1 MQLSDVIV
9 RNARGRADLAEL
21 MDDGYPIVTLFGSLS
36 IRAANG
42 GWRTSLSGSAGEVF
56 AYLVTN
62 SGRGVRR
69 ERLADLFWTEAEPAR
84 ARAALNTAVW
94 RINKA
99 LARLKGIE
107 LRSGGDQLMLETSPE
122 TRIDARL
129 LESAVRAASGPERSE
144 PLDPTVRA
152 ALAEAVDEHRGP
164 FLDGSAS
171 DWAIVERERLNALH
185 LRGLGILM
193 QDAALR
199 RDYEDALGYGRRIL
213 AADPFRERVQ
223 CEVMWLYVL
232 NGQRPQAM
240 RQFEAFRRLILRE
253 MSVAPMAETRALA
266 EYIRRGSEVDLDFE
280 ILRELATETDP
291 VRRLRDLAERSRLEA
306 YRASARPA
314 P

>member
-1 MQLSDVIV
+1 
-9 RNARGRADLAEL
+9 

-36 IRAANG
+36 IRAADG

-99 LARLKGIE
+99 IARLKGIQ
-107 LRSGGDQLMLETSPE
+107 LRSASDQLMLETSPE

-129 LESAVRAASGPERSE
+129 LEAAVRAAGGPDRSE
-144 PLDPTVRA
+144 PLDPEVRA
-152 ALAEAVDEHRGP
+152 ALAEAADDQKGP

-185 LRGLGILM
+185 LRGLGLLM
-193 QDAALR
+193 QDAACR
-199 RDYEDALGYGRRIL
+199 RDFEEALGYGRRIL

-232 NGQRPQAM
+232 NGQRPQAL
-240 RQFEAFRRLILRE
+240 RQFEAFRRQIARE
-253 MSVAPMAETRALA
+253 MNVAPMAETRALA
-266 EYIRRGSEVDLDFE
+266 DYIRHGSDLNIDFGV
-280 ILRELATETDP
+280 LRDLASGADDP
-291 VRRLRDLAERSRLEA
+291 VRRLHELAEQARRD
-306 YRASARPA
+306 ARPA
-314 P
+314 WGRLEI

>member
-1 MQLSDVIV
+1 
-9 RNARGRADLAEL
+9 

-36 IRAANG
+36 ICAADG

-62 SGRGVRR
+62 AGRGVRR

-99 LARLKGIE
+99 IARLKGIQ
-107 LRSGGDQLMLETSPE
+107 LRSASDQLMLETSPE

-129 LESAVRAASGPERSE
+129 LEAAVRAAGGPDRNE
-144 PLDPTVRA
+144 PLDADVRA
-152 ALAEAVDEHRGP
+152 ALAEAADDYKGP

-185 LRGLGILM
+185 LRGLGLLM
-193 QDAALR
+193 QDAAAR
-199 RDYEDALGYGRRIL
+199 RDYEEALGYGRRIL
-213 AADPFRERVQ
+213 ATDPFRERVQ

-232 NGQRPQAM
+232 NGQRPQAL
-240 RQFEAFRRLILRE
+240 RQFEAFRRQIARE
-253 MSVAPMAETRALA
+253 MNVAPMAETRALA
-266 EYIRRGSEVDLDFE
+266 DYIRRGSDLQVDFGV
-280 ILRELATETDP
+280 LRDLASGADDP
-291 VRRLRDLAERSRLEA
+291 VRRLHELAEQARRDSRPVWGRSEG
-306 YRASARPA
+306 
-314 P
+314 

>member
-1 MQLSDVIV
+1 
-9 RNARGRADLAEL
+9 

-36 IRAANG
+36 IRAADG

-62 SGRGVRR
+62 AGRGVRR

-99 LARLKGIE
+99 IARLKGIQ
-107 LRSGGDQLMLETSPE
+107 LRSASDQLMLETSPE

-129 LESAVRAASGPERSE
+129 LEAAVRAAGGPDRNE
-144 PLDPTVRA
+144 PLDADVRA
-152 ALAEAVDEHRGP
+152 ALAEAADDYKGP

-185 LRGLGILM
+185 LRGLGLLM
-193 QDAALR
+193 QDAAAR
-199 RDYEDALGYGRRIL
+199 RDYEEALGYGRRIL
-213 AADPFRERVQ
+213 ATDPFRERVQ

-232 NGQRPQAM
+232 NGQRPQAL
-240 RQFEAFRRLILRE
+240 RQFEAFRRQIARE
-253 MSVAPMAETRALA
+253 MNVAPMAETRALA
-266 EYIRRGSEVDLDFE
+266 DYIRRGSDLQVDFGV
-280 ILRELATETDP
+280 LRDLASGADDP
-291 VRRLRDLAERSRLEA
+291 VRRLHELAEQARRDSRPVWGWPEG
-306 YRASARPA
+306 
-314 P
+314 